1 MKTFFDNLG
10 EILLTALALTA
21 LRIAALYPALAA
33 LLGGRTGFSVAV
45 RAAAGLLFYLFAVIP
60 ARNFG
65 YMRLRSFSSA
75 SSAGK
80 AGYGRLLSSGAA
92 RLGRGLPWCV
102 PAFFLMG
109 LWYYGFSVMDL
120 INWSRK
126 VLKPLGAIFGGS
138 SPEGTAALL
147 GMILISALIAA
158 AAWWLDME
166 SDFRDMSLKD
176 TRKERKSRRE
186 ARNRFFSRR
195 LGSAGI
201 NILLT
206 LPSLCLWAFVLWQA
220 FLKDIH
226 FQYGAMN
233 AATELARVLKNLR
246 NKGIPGTV
254 LLRMGLVLL
263 TVHVPLA
270 ALRKTRNADLITGIL
285 EGEDRSEA

>member
-120 INWSRK
+120 INCRAARYD
-126 VLKPLGAIFGGS
+126 PHFGIDRRGRLVAGYGIGFQGHEPERY
-138 SPEGTAALL
+138 PEGA
-147 GMILISALIAA
+147 
-158 AAWWLDME
+158 
-166 SDFRDMSLKD
+166 
-176 TRKERKSRRE
+176 
-186 ARNRFFSRR
+186 
-195 LGSAGI
+195 
-201 NILLT
+201 
-206 LPSLCLWAFVLWQA
+206 
-220 FLKDIH
+220 
-226 FQYGAMN
+226 
-233 AATELARVLKNLR
+233 
-246 NKGIPGTV
+246 
-254 LLRMGLVLL
+254 
-263 TVHVPLA
+263 
-270 ALRKTRNADLITGIL
+270 
-285 EGEDRSEA
+285 